1 MLNLET
7 RLTLNDGETIP
18 AVGLGVWKTPNGKQ
32 CESAV
37 LGALAAGY
45 RHIDTAAIYGN
56 EESVGAALRSSG
68 VPREQIY
75 VTTKLWNDH
84 HGDPERA
91 FDGSLKRLGLDYVDL
106 YLIHFPVRERN
117 WSWTALE
124 AIHASGK
131 ARSIGVSNF
140 TIRHLEELLKQAR
153 TVPSVNQVEIHPFLR
168 QQDLLDYCASK
179 GILVEAYSP
188 LTHGET
194 LGDRRL
200 VEMGERYAKSPAQVL
215 IRWSLQ
221 MGMVVL
227 PQSVKRERIEENA
240 AVFDFHISDD
250 DMLLLQGMD
259 EDLRTCWDPTDAP

>member
-1 MLNLET
+1 MLNIET
-7 RLTLNDGETIP
+7 RLTLNDGQTIP
-18 AVGLGVWKTPNGKQ
+18 ALGLGVWKTPNGRH
-32 CESAV
+32 CEDAV
-37 LGALAAGY
+37 LEALAAGY

-75 VTTKLWNDH
+75 ITTKLWNDH
-84 HGDPERA
+84 HADPQRA
-91 FDGSLKRLGLDYVDL
+91 FEGSLKRLGVDYVDL
-106 YLIHFPVRERN
+106 YLIHFPVPERN
-117 WSWTALE
+117 RSWTVLE

-140 TIRHLEELLKQAR
+140 TIRHLEELLKQTG

-188 LTHGET
+188 LTHGEK

-200 VEMGERYAKSPAQVL
+200 IEMGRRYSKSPAQVL

-227 PQSVKRERIEENA
+227 PKSVKRERIEENA
-240 AVFDFHISDD
+240 AVFDFHLSDD
-250 DMLLLQGMD
+250 DMLLLKAMD